1 MRMRPQVLHLVV
13 LCILAISVAAWTK
26 EDHEIFRLRDEVET
40 SEGIDVTFYDF
51 LGIKASATQ
60 DDVNKAFRKKSK
72 ALHPDKVKHSY
83 IASQSTAKPKKP
95 GEKRKP
101 AVHASKG
108 PSEREVQRF
117 VKQASERYGRLGV
130 VANILKGES
139 RARYDHFLKNGFPAW
154 RGTGWYYKRYRPGF
168 GTVLV
173 GLFVMFAGVAHYVA
187 LRLSYTKQREFVDRY
202 IRHARK
208 AAWGTETAMGGIPGL
223 DGSAMAVPTPPSVN
237 EEDPQYAGMNRKQ
250 RRQMEREEK
259 KPSKKTKSSN
269 RKGTETPPN
278 TAAAAGPKKKVVA
291 ENGKVLVVDTL
302 GNVFLEEEEEDEEG
316 NVTVKESLLD
326 PDEIHYPSVY
336 DTAVYR
342 LPLFLYHKA
351 TDRFLKRGE
360 FSEIVEVLDEAEPT
374 QALVA
379 DNDPSSQDSAEGFE
393 ILETSGVPE
402 QANGNGAPRKR
413 NKKQKK

>member
-1 MRMRPQVLHLVV
+1 MRPQILHLFLLCVLAALVV
-13 LCILAISVAAWTK
+13 AWTK
-26 EDHEIFRLRDEVET
+26 EDHEIFRLRDEVES
-40 SEGIDVTFYDF
+40 SEGVDVTFYDF
-51 LGIKASATQ
+51 LGIKPSATQ
-60 DDVNKAFRKKSK
+60 DDINKAFRKKSK
-72 ALHPDKVKHSY
+72 ALHPDKVKHSF
-83 IASQSTAKPKKP
+83 IASKSTARPQKP

-101 AVHASKG
+101 GVHASKG
-108 PSEREVQRF
+108 PSEREIQRF

-187 LRLSYTKQREFVDRY
+187 LRLSYTKQREFVERY

-208 AAWGTETAMGGIPGL
+208 AAWGTETSMGGIPGL
-223 DGSAMAVPTPPSVN
+223 DGSAVAAPTAPPVVE
-237 EEDPQYAGMNRKQ
+237 EEDPYAGMNRKQ

-259 KPSKKTKSSN
+259 KPSKKAKPSK
-269 RKGTETPPN
+269 RGGTDTPPM
-278 TAAAAGPKKKVVA
+278 TTAAAGPKKRVVA

-326 PDEIHYPSVY
+326 PDEIHRPTIY

-342 LPLFLYHKA
+342 LPLFLYRKV

-360 FSEIVEVLDEAEPT
+360 FSEIVEVLEEAQPAQT
-374 QALVA
+374 LVP
-379 DNDPSSQDSAEGFE
+379 DTEPSSQDSAEGYE

-402 QANGNGAPRKR
+402 RANGNGGPRKR
-413 NKKQKK
+413 NKKSKR